1 MDDLKAMNEV
11 YASYFPH
18 KPARS
23 SLEAKRLPADA
34 SMEMDIIALE

>member
-1 MDDLKAMNEV
+1 MDDLKAMINV

-18 KPARS
+18 QPARS
-23 SLEAKRLPADA
+23 SLEAKRLPADS